1 MSWIFFHFLF
11 IWNKWTHGFDSHSSV
26 VFFLQ
31 DDSEVTSDEENCL
44 TQDEIQAFL
53 ERNQSFYNNRHQYR
67 QLLKEKFTNYC
78 RATEQSKPVCG
89 KWFATTSVN

>member
-1 MSWIFFHFLF
+1 MFTALL
-11 IWNKWTHGFDSHSSV
+11 
-26 VFFLQ
+26 VFSKQ

-53 ERNQSFYNNRHQYR
+53 ERNQSFYSNRHQYR

-78 RATEQSKPVCG
+78 RATERNKPVCG
-89 KWFATTSVN
+89 KWFATASVN

>member
-1 MSWIFFHFLF
+1 MILIQHMIMSLI
-11 IWNKWTHGFDSHSSV
+11 
-26 VFFLQ
+26 Q

-44 TQDEIQAFL
+44 TQDEIQTFL

-67 QLLKEKFTNYC
+67 QHLKEKFTNYC
-78 RATEQSKPVCG
+78 RATERSKRVCG